1 VQSKSR
7 NWGLRVLGKVVPV
20 EGLGMARPARASVT
34 TVAVNRTVLIDS
46 LLGSE
51 DPAVRWRLMVRVLG
65 EDPVSRRSKAVQQEV
80 KDSPRVRS
88 CSSG

>member
-1 VQSKSR
+1 VS
-7 NWGLRVLGKVVPV
+7 
-20 EGLGMARPARASVT
+20 
-34 TVAVNRTVLIDS
+34 VNRTVLIDS

-65 EDPVSRRSKAVQQEV
+65 EDPVFPRVKAVQQEV

-88 CSSG
+88 LFAGLNTAKHVYAKWQGAH